1 VMKKNKLVQEFIKEL
16 HKVQGRDE
24 LLDFLEQILTP
35 RELEEISHRYEILRL
50 LEQGYTQRD
59 IAAKLGVGIATV
71 SRGARELKKRT
82 GI

>member
-1 VMKKNKLVQEFIKEL
+1 MMKKNKPVQEFIKEL